1 MKCTSQFHP
10 FQKRE
15 ELLTVLNSNVIES
28 NDLRRKKKQ
37 QFKLDIKK
45 ISLEA
50 RAIIQ

>member
-1 MKCTSQFHP
+1 MRCTSQFHP

-15 ELLTVLNSNVIES
+15 ELLKVPNSSVIES
-28 NDLRRKKKQ
+28 NGLRLKKQ

-50 RAIIQ
+50 RAIMP